1 MKSSF
6 KKSHVTLEEAK
17 NTKGKSN
24 WSKLYAEQQKEKN
37 KSKPDKQTAN
47 KQDIHLKK

>member
-1 MKSSF
+1 MKPNS

-17 NTKGKSN
+17 KTKGKSN

-37 KSKPDKQTAN
+37 KMPKRKNTN
-47 KQDIHLKK
+47 K